1 VGVKRNGEETTMA
14 AVVETPP
21 EPKAPPVAKPPPV
34 LRAVPRPTEAKVAE
48 ELAKIPY
55 EPFLSVEAHLVTWSL
70 VLGAVLLGVLVWVSY
85 TFFGG

>member
-1 VGVKRNGEETTMA
+1 MA

-21 EPKAPPVAKPPPV
+21 EPKAPPMAKPPPV
-34 LRAVPRPTEAKVAE
+34 LRAVPRPTEGKVAE

-55 EPFLSVEAHLVTWSL
+55 EPFLPVEAHLVTWSL

-85 TFFGG
+85 AFFAG